1 MEDRY
6 VVNYNNV
13 LNEYYIKDN
22 ELNVMFYLTDK
33 DDVENIANLLNKSY
47 KDNLDLKVFVAKLRL
62 LIGEY
67 DLYGRDKI

>member
-6 VVNYNNV
+6 VVNYNDV

-33 DDVENIANLLNKSY
+33 DDVENIANLLNKYY
-47 KDNLDLKVFVAKLRL
+47 K
-62 LIGEY
+62 G
-67 DLYGRDKI
+67 